1 MIDAPN
7 IGAPKYITQIFTDL
21 KGEIE
26 SNKTVVRGFNSS
38 LSSMNRQKSQQGNMS
53 LKWHSRPG
61 GLNGYRQ
68 SMLPLKAAQ
77 FTSQVYMECST
88 E

>member
-53 LKWHSRPG
+53 LK
-61 GLNGYRQ
+61 
-68 SMLPLKAAQ
+68 
-77 FTSQVYMECST
+77 
-88 E
+88 